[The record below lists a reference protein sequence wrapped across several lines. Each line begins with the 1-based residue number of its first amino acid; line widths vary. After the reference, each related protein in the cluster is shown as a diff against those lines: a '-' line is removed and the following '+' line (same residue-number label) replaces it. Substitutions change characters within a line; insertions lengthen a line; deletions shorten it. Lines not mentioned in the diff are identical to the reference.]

1 MPLICC
7 LPLAGQ
13 IVLYASTAKTQAIT
27 ATAYRV
33 HCTALDGVHV
43 QQAVTASHMLAVL
56 LEHAA
61 KPPQPT
67 DIALARNI
75 TDVLN
80 YIPVCHSPR

>member
-13 IVLYASTAKTQAIT
+13 IVLYASTVKTQAIT
-27 ATAYRV
+27 ATPYRV
-33 HCTALDGVHV
+33 HCTALDGAYV

-61 KPPQPT
+61 QSPQLT
-67 DIALARNI
+67 DIALACNI
-75 TDVLN
+75 SHIQN
-80 YIPVCHSPR
+80 YTSVCHTS